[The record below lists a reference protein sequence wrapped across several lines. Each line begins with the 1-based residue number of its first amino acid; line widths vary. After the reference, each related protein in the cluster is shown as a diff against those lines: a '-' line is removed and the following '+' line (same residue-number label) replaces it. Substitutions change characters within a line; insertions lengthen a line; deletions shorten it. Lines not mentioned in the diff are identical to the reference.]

1 MHQKEEGVI
10 QVSPSSQ
17 QGTLGEADIWTET
30 PETEPPKEKRAK
42 REGGDEE
49 PEEGELT
56 DSSDEEKE
64 KDSEGN
70 TDGKAS
76 CDNSP
81 ANSTEALKEE
91 AVDSSC

>member
-17 QGTLGEADIWTET
+17 QGTSGEADIWTET

-49 PEEGELT
+49 PEEGEIT
-56 DSSDEEKE
+56 DSSDEDQG

-81 ANSTEALKEE
+81 TNGTEAVKEE